1 MTDGPYSSQ
10 WKNARTPSCF
20 VSGLDAS
27 NVGIDRILAPGERLN
42 AKNSLSTSTR
52 RISEML
58 D

>member
-1 MTDGPYSSQ
+1 MEKRRYPT
-10 WKNARTPSCF
+10 SCF

-27 NVGIDRILAPGERLN
+27 KVGIDRILAPGERLN